1 MRTLLSGSGETALAE
16 DQAIE
21 GAAEAETAESG
32 HTRRSKSRLILV
44 LSGVALLLVVLAGA
58 GAYMTGLLDSVLRR
72 SADGASSNAGGSE
85 HGTAPAAASVLF
97 ELPEFI
103 VNLNVRS
110 AKSRFLKVKTRL
122 QLADSEAAHHVE
134 LALPR
139 IVDAFQVYLR
149 ELRPEDL
156 QGSAG
161 TFRLRE
167 ALLRRISAQIGEG
180 RVLDVLFV
188 EIFVQ

>member
-1 MRTLLSGSGETALAE
+1 MRALVSDSGETALAA
-16 DQAIE
+16 DQAIA
-21 GAAEAETAESG
+21 GAATAESG
-32 HTRRSKSRLILV
+32 QAGRSKSRLILV
-44 LSGVALLLVVLAGA
+44 LSGAVLLLVVFAGA
-58 GAYMTGLLDSVLRR
+58 GAYMTGLLESVLRGSAQAASSDAGAGEHNAAPAADSVLF
-72 SADGASSNAGGSE
+72 D
-85 HGTAPAAASVLF
+85 
-97 ELPEFI
+97 LPEFI

-122 QLADSEAAHHVE
+122 ELVDPQAAHYVE
-134 LALPR
+134 QALPR
-139 IVDAFQVYLR
+139 IVDAFQIYLR